1 MLYGD
6 FMNRKTQLAVFVAT
20 ICSTYTALANQ
31 PTSLDTVE
39 VLDIV
44 NETNITQKQIAKQ
57 QPKDIKDLFS
67 HELDVQVNDLQ
78 RTRSGND
85 GINIRGLQGNRVAS
99 SIDGIPLPETQ
110 ENKLMT
116 TLGLDF
122 GGANSVEPTSLRSAA
137 VQYSSSYQSLSGS
150 VDFATLEPTDVIKSG
165 NVGGFMATG
174 YNSVDKSFYG
184 SIAGAAKNERYEGLV
199 LTTTRLGHETKNQGT
214 VGGEGATRT
223 KADPADY
230 KNSYVLVKQAY
241 QLNDEH
247 KVKLTFEHQQ
257 KAKTTELLSSNGA
270 SIDRATGTQVSGFT
284 DDENRRT
291 RVSLGHEY
299 KNEKGWLN
307 QVNTQI
313 YFQNAQNENYRQ
325 RLSNRSNRTEVGEVK
340 QKTYGIASN
349 LTTLIDSA
357 IPQVL
362 RYGIAHHQADFSA
375 DLHCNSCS
383 SGLSFDPMA
392 TTKQSKTHLYLED
405 ELALGNFIITPHLGL
420 LHYRLAPSK
429 SGYVQAAEQYAAV
442 EGQKQTIFLPKFSI
456 NWKIA
461 PIFEPY
467 FQYSKGVK
475 TPSAQQLTSSFGNTV
490 AVGGRIIR
498 QYAVVGNPNL
508 KAETANNFSLGFK
521 GQTASVKYDVVGY
534 YNQYKNFIDWESRAT
549 ATHNPLIQYQNL
561 DKKAKIY
568 GITANARWNFVDNFY
583 LLGGVAYSKGKSEHN
598 GTKAPINTVQP
609 LKLKAGFGYEG
620 KSFGGNIQLTHV
632 KAKANKD
639 INGTIYNPTG
649 TVNLVD
655 LGIYWKPIKSLT
667 LTANVNNLFDKKYWN
682 WTDISYFAVQSSS
695 AATGGPNASS
705 LSATNEDTYTAPGRN
720 FNLGLRYEF

>member
-1 MLYGD
+1 MLHGD
-6 FMNRKTQLAVFVAT
+6 FMSKKAQLAIFITT
-20 ICSTYTALANQ
+20 ICSTHTTLAEQ
-31 PTSLDTVE
+31 PISLEAVD
-39 VLDIV
+39 VLGGA
-44 NETNITQKQIAKQ
+44 NEANITQKQIAQ
-57 QPKDIKDLFS
+57 QHPRNIKDLFS
-67 HELDVQVNDLQ
+67 NELDVQVNDLQ

-137 VQYSSSYQSLSGS
+137 VQYSGSYQSLSGS
-150 VDFATLEPTDVIKSG
+150 VDFATLEPTDVIQSG
-165 NVGGFMATG
+165 NVGGFVATG

-199 LTTTRLGHETKNQGT
+199 LTTARFGHETKNQGT
-214 VGGEGATRT
+214 VGGEGVTRT

-299 KNEKGWLN
+299 KSEKGWLN
-307 QVNTQI
+307 QANTQI

-325 RLSNRSNRTEVGEVK
+325 RLSSRSNRTEVGEVK

-405 ELALGNFIITPHLGL
+405 EVALGNFIITPHLGL
-420 LHYRLAPSK
+420 LHYRLSPSK

-442 EGQKQTIFLPKFSI
+442 EGQKQTIFLPKLSM

-508 KAETANNFSLGFK
+508 KAEIANNFSLGFK

-561 DKKAKIY
+561 DKAKIY
-568 GITANARWNFVDNFY
+568 GITANAKWNFIDNFY
-583 LLGGVAYSKGKSEHN
+583 LSGGITYSKGKSEHE
-598 GTKAPINTVQP
+598 GVKVPINTIQP
-609 LKLKAGFGYEG
+609 LKFRAGVGYEG
-620 KSFGGNIQLTHV
+620 EAFGGNIQLTHV
-632 KAKANKD
+632 KAKADKD

-649 TVNLVD
+649 AVNLID
-655 LGIYWKPIKSLT
+655 LGVYWKPIKALT

-682 WTDISYFAVQSSS
+682 WADISYFAVQGSS

-705 LSATNEDTYTAPGRN
+705 LSVTNADTYTAPGRN
-720 FNLGLRYEF
+720 FNVGLRYEF